1 VESGAGKRIRR
12 HHNRTSL
19 LVVAALLC
27 TAGVVV
33 GIAEGEGQS
42 PSKAAYPIQVVNA
55 KWFDTTHTLYVEIYW
70 DNPLSS

>member
-1 VESGAGKRIRR
+1 
-12 HHNRTSL
+12 
-19 LVVAALLC
+19 VAALLC